1 MKPRAFIGSSTPAAN
16 YAGAVH
22 DALADIAECTT
33 WTEGAFGLSKST
45 INNLLKNLRD
55 SDFGI
60 FVFAADDTATIKGEL
75 LNVPRDNVV
84 YEGGM
89 FAGYLLPER
98 CFIAVP
104 KSVPV
109 RVPTDLLGMTLGFY
123 EDDRSDKNYV
133 SAVSTFCRQVRA
145 QIERQGLFTG
155 QPRELLRELCV
166 KFQCCDWIQGVKG
179 PDEWKP
185 RVARKRQV
193 AADIDAFCKVN
204 PVNKARLLHQHQTGY
219 YIAMLSAI
227 KQNPEPGDEKL
238 ILQVQP
244 ANLPSGFAYERLMD
258 AAEALKASGFCDAAR
273 LSALSGW
280 LKRLPS
286 IENIKSRIEAI

>member
-1 MKPRAFIGSSTPAAN
+1 VKPRVFIGSSTAAAN
-16 YAGAVH
+16 YAGAIH
-22 DALADIAECTT
+22 DALADSAGCTT

-45 INNLLKNLRD
+45 IDNLMKNLRD

-60 FVFAADDTATIKGEL
+60 FVFAADDTAIIKGDL

-89 FAGYLLPER
+89 FSGYLSPER

-109 RVPTDLLGMTLGFY
+109 RVPTDLLGMTLAFY

-133 SAVSTFCRQVRA
+133 SAVSTFCRQVKTE
-145 QIERQGLFTG
+145 IGRQGLFTG

-166 KFQCCDWIQGVKG
+166 KFQCCDWIPVGPP

-185 RVARKRQV
+185 RVTRKRQV
-193 AADIDAFCKVN
+193 AAEIDAFCKVN
-204 PVNKARLLHQHQTGY
+204 TVNKARLLHQHQTGY

-227 KQNPEPGDEKL
+227 KQHPEPGDEKL
-238 ILQVQP
+238 IVQVRP
-244 ANLPSGFAYERLMD
+244 ANLPSGFAYDRLMD
-258 AAEALKASGFCDAAR
+258 AAEALKASGFCDAAK

-280 LKRLPS
+280 LKTLPD
-286 IENIKSRIEAI
+286 IDRIKSRIEAI